1 MPRNERKDLPS
12 LLLAAIGGVASALAS
27 LAGGWIAY
35 SRLFVNH
42 DMRLPLAINADR
54 KIFTSPRVGVASYY
68 ADSHAPGRPLV
79 LIHSINAAASA
90 YEMRP
95 LFERYRGERPVYA
108 LDLPGFGFS
117 ERSNRQYSPQL
128 YTQTIVEFLATQV
141 QEPADVVALSL
152 GSEFVARAALERPDL
167 FHTIT
172 MLSPSGLRQQQNDL
186 NPVEVDRRNGQ
197 KEAAYRLLSF
207 PLWSQAFYDL
217 LATRPSI
224 RYFLQMSFVGDV
236 PQDLIDYAYLTAHQ
250 PGARYAPLYFVSG
263 RLFTPNI
270 ANAVYERLKL
280 PVLVIYDEDPFV
292 SFELLPR
299 VINTCGSWRAVRVA
313 PTKGLA
319 HWDKPDETT
328 RTMEAFWRE
337 PVGAQV
343 SQA

>member
-1 MPRNERKDLPS
+1 MPRKERAGSP
-12 LLLAAIGGVASALAS
+12 LLAGLGGVVSAVAS
-27 LAGGWIAY
+27 LIGGWIAY

-54 KIFTSPRVGVASYY
+54 KIFTSLRIGVASYY
-68 ADSHAPGRPLV
+68 ADVHAPGRPLV
-79 LIHSINAAASA
+79 LVHSINAAASA

-117 ERSNRQYSPQL
+117 ERSNREYSPQL
-128 YTQTIVEFLATQV
+128 YAQTIIEFLATQV
-141 QEPADVVALSL
+141 PEPADVVALSL

-167 FHTIT
+167 FHSIT
-172 MLSPSGLRQQQNDL
+172 LLSPSGLRQSQNDL
-186 NPVEVDRRNGQ
+186 NPAEVEQRNRQ
-197 KEAAYRLLSF
+197 KQVSYGLLAF

-217 LATRPSI
+217 LTTRPSI

-236 PQDLIDYAYLTAHQ
+236 PPDLVEYAYLTAHQ
-250 PGARYAPLYFVSG
+250 PGARYAPLHFVSG

-270 ANAVYERLKL
+270 AGLVYERLKV

-292 SFELLPR
+292 SFDLLPR
-299 VINTCGSWRAVRVA
+299 VMNTCANWKAVRIA

-319 HWDKPDETT
+319 HWDKLDETAPAI
-328 RTMEAFWRE
+328 EAFWRE
-337 PVGAQV
+337 AVRE
-343 SQA
+343 QAS